1 MKRIF
6 YITSLLALT
15 GALLFS
21 CGRENIDYQE
31 DSNDNENLQM
41 VELNIGSILKLEL
54 ETGSANTRTET
65 DFSEYTITLYQEDN
79 TLTEQWLYKD
89 MPELVSVLQGNY
101 YIMVTSHEQQ
111 PVDTKPYYEGKS
123 NVFSVQPGAITEVE
137 TIVCKMRSI
146 KVVLTFDPELSAYLG
161 TDTQITVAT
170 SNASYKFTD
179 LQNIQPVYF
188 APTTEENNMI
198 NITFDGTVDGYKEN
212 YTRTETA
219 NAGDYLEIRFTLK
232 NVSDENIEASGSVG
246 LSLKLDMK
254 VTNITQNTNITTGEE
269 VIPEEPEE
277 GGEGEGSDETKPTIK
292 GRGFDIKTP
301 QTVPADGMTCIVDI
315 TAAMRFAH
323 LYVTI
328 DSETL
333 TNDVLEDVGLTNSFD
348 LAYPGELESALG
360 KDENG
365 NGLGFPVGNQVIG
378 QKTLVFDITPFT
390 QLLGIYGAA
399 THKFIIKVVDQEGS
413 EVEETL
419 TLISE

>member
-1 MKRIF
+1 MKRIL
-6 YITSLLALT
+6 YITGLLIVSAT
-15 GALLFS
+15 LLLS
-21 CGRENIDYQE
+21 CGRENINFQDE
-31 DSNDNENLQM
+31 EPQM
-41 VELNIGSILKLEL
+41 VELNLREILKLEV
-54 ETGSANTRTET
+54 ETASVSASTRIET
-65 DFSEYTITLYQEDN
+65 DFSNYTISLYQEDN
-79 TLTEQWLYKD
+79 TLIEQWLYKD

-101 YIMVTSHEQQ
+101 YVQVTSHEQQ

-146 KVVLTFDPELSAYLG
+146 KIILTFDADLSALLG
-161 TDTQITVAT
+161 TDTKITVAT
-170 SNASYKFTD
+170 DQGSYEYTD
-179 LQNIQPVYF
+179 LKNITPIYF
-188 APTTEENNMI
+188 APTTEENNII

-219 NAGDYLEIRFTLK
+219 NAGAYLEVRFTLK
-232 NVSDENIEASGSVG
+232 NVADGNTEASGSAG
-246 LSLKLDMK
+246 LALKIDLK
-254 VTNITQNTNITTGEE
+254 VTNITQNTNITTSEE

-277 GGEGEGSDETKPTIK
+277 GEDEGGEDEGGDETKPTIK

-301 QTVPADGMTCIVDI
+301 QTVPSGGMNCVVDI
-315 TAAMRFAH
+315 TAAMRFAN

-333 TNDVLEDVGLTNSFD
+333 TSDVLESVGLVSNFD
-348 LAYPGELESALG
+348 LAYPGNLGSALS
-360 KDENG
+360 
-365 NGLGFPVGNQVIG
+365 GLGFPVGDQVIG
-378 QKTLVFDITPFT
+378 QKTLAFDITQFT

-399 THKFIIKVVDQEGS
+399 THKFIIKVVDQEGT

>member
-15 GALLFS
+15 GTLLFS
-21 CGRENIDYQE
+21 CGRENINYQE

-41 VELNIGSILKLEL
+41 VNLNIGSILKLEL

-65 DFSEYTITLYQEDN
+65 DFSEYTVTLYQEDN

-101 YIMVTSHEQQ
+101 YITVTSHEQQ
-111 PVDTKPYYEGKS
+111 SVDTKPYYEGKS

-137 TIVCKMRSI
+137 PIVCKMRSI
-146 KVVLTFDPELSAYLG
+146 KIVLTFDSELSALLG
-161 TDTQITVAT
+161 TDIKITVAT
-170 SNASYKFTD
+170 DKASYEYTD
-179 LQNIQPVYF
+179 LQNITPMYF
-188 APTTEENNMI
+188 APSTEENNMI
-198 NITFDGTVDGYKEN
+198 NITFDGTVDGYKES

-219 NAGDYLEIRFTLK
+219 NAGDYLEVRFTLK
-232 NVSDENIEASGSVG
+232 NVSDENIEASGSAG
-246 LSLKLDMK
+246 LSLKLDLK

-277 GGEGEGSDETKPTIK
+277 GGDEEGDETLPTIK

-333 TNDVLEDVGLTNSFD
+333 TSSVLEDVGLTNSFD
-348 LAYPGELESALG
+348 LAYPGKLESALG

-399 THKFIIKVVDQEGS
+399 THKFIIKVVDQEGT

>member
-1 MKRIF
+1 
-6 YITSLLALT
+6 
-15 GALLFS
+15 
-21 CGRENIDYQE
+21 
-31 DSNDNENLQM
+31 M
-41 VELNIGSILKLEL
+41 VEFNLREALKLEV
-54 ETGSANTRTET
+54 ETTSASTRVET
-65 DFSEYTITLYQEDN
+65 DFSNYTVSLYQEDN

-101 YIMVTSHEQQ
+101 YIQVTSHEQQ
-111 PVDTKPYYEGKS
+111 AVDTKPYYEGKS
-123 NVFSVQPGAITEVE
+123 AVFSVQPGAITEVE

-146 KVVLTFDPELSAYLG
+146 KIILTFEPELSALLG
-161 TDTQITVAT
+161 TDTQVTIAT
-170 SNASYKFTD
+170 DQGSYAYTD
-179 LQNIQPVYF
+179 LQHITPIYF
-188 APTTEENNMI
+188 APTTEENNII

-219 NAGDYLEIRFTLK
+219 NAGAYLEVRFTLK
-232 NVSDENIEASGSVG
+232 NVSDGDAQASGSAG
-246 LSLKLDMK
+246 LSLKLDLK
-254 VTNITQNTNITTGEE
+254 VINITQNTNISTDEE
-269 VIPEEPEE
+269 VIEEEKPDEGGDEEE
-277 GGEGEGSDETKPTIK
+277 GDETKPTIK

-301 QTVPADGMTCIVDI
+301 QTVPSEGMTCIVDI
-315 TAAMRFAH
+315 AAAMRFAH

-333 TNDVLEDVGLTNSFD
+333 TSEVLESVGLVSNFD
-348 LAYPGELESALG
+348 LAYPGALEGALG

-365 NGLGFPVGNQVIG
+365 NGLGFPVGDQVIG

-399 THKFIIKVVDQEGS
+399 THKFIIKVVDQEGT

>member
-6 YITSLLALT
+6 NIASLWILAGT
-15 GALLFS
+15 LLFS
-21 CGRENIDYQE
+21 CGRENIDFQE
-31 DSNDNENLQM
+31 ESNENGEPQM
-41 VELNIGSILKLEL
+41 VELNLGAILKLEL
-54 ETGSANTRTET
+54 ETTSANTRTET
-65 DFSEYTITLYQEDN
+65 DFSNYIVSLYQEDN

-89 MPELVSVLQGNY
+89 MPELVSILQGNY
-101 YIMVTSHEQQ
+101 YIQVTSHEQQ
-111 PVDTKPYYEGKS
+111 AVDTKPYYEGKS

-146 KVVLTFDPELSAYLG
+146 KIILTFDPELSALLG
-161 TDTQITVAT
+161 TDTKITIAT
-170 SNASYKFTD
+170 DKASYEYTD
-179 LQNIQPVYF
+179 LQNITPMYF
-188 APTTEENNMI
+188 APSTEENNMI

-219 NAGDYLEIRFTLK
+219 NAGSFLEVRFTLK
-232 NVSDENIEASGSVG
+232 NVSDENIEASGSAG
-246 LSLKLDMK
+246 LSLKLDLK

-277 GGEGEGSDETKPTIK
+277 GEGEEGDETKPTIK

-301 QTVPADGMTCIVDI
+301 QTVPSDGMTCIVDI

-333 TNDVLEDVGLTNSFD
+333 TSDVLEDVGLTNSFD
-348 LAYPGELESALG
+348 LAYPGELEGALG

-365 NGLGFPVGNQVIG
+365 NGLGFPVGDQVIG

-399 THKFIIKVVDQEGS
+399 THRFIIKVVDQEGT